1 MSFDI
6 DVPENTSQ
14 PQQAAPVT
22 PAATLPAQGTS
33 VDLPDLEMAGPR
45 TKAAYVVEP
54 DQKELAVKFG
64 IIGSGQGGSRLAD
77 TFYQLGYRRV
87 CAINTTHQDFLG
99 LEIPVKNQKVL
110 EESEGGAGKDIKKGE
125 EALSHATEEVMNLM
139 RHSFGEDIEHIMV
152 CVGAGGGT
160 GTGTAL
166 GLVKLARYY
175 MRQLNKPEK
184 VGMIV
189 SLPKFIEGGKVQA
202 NAHELL
208 TALAP
213 EAALAKLGPDASGS
227 RLSPFVL
234 VDNESIHQMF
244 PDVSAKKFWQTANRN
259 AIGLFDI
266 FNVLAAQ
273 KSAYHTFD
281 RADYR
286 NMLDSGVL
294 IFGATKLDSY
304 KSDTDISD
312 GLRTNLKRTLL
323 ADVDITT
330 ATHVAGILAAPDAI
344 LEILPQSHIDLAFA
358 TLERILSGE
367 GRNLTVHQGVY
378 EASPNKMGLF
388 LYTMVGGLTIPQK
401 RLAIMKARS
410 GTV

>member
-6 DVPENTSQ
+6 EVPGNSA
-14 PQQAAPVT
+14 PQSPAVT
-22 PAATLPAQGTS
+22 PATTPVHSAPTNS
-33 VDLPDLEMAGPR
+33 MVDLPDIDMSGPR
-45 TKAAYVVEP
+45 KHTMVVEP

-125 EALSHATEEVMNLM
+125 EALAGATEDVMNLM
-139 RHSFGEDIEHIMV
+139 RHSFGEDIEHIIV
-152 CVGAGGGT
+152 CIGAGGGT

-189 SLPKFIEGGKVQA
+189 SLPKHIEGGKVQA
-202 NAHELL
+202 NACELL

-213 EAALAKLGPDASGS
+213 EAALSSIAPEAAAN
-227 RLSPFVL
+227 RISPFVL

-266 FNVLAAQ
+266 FNVLASQ

-294 IFGATKLDSY
+294 IFGATKLDAY

-323 ADVDITT
+323 ADVDITK

-358 TLERILSGE
+358 TLERILGGE

-388 LYTMVGGLTIPQK
+388 LYTMVGGLTIPAK
-401 RLAIMKARS
+401 RIAIMKARS
-410 GTV
+410 GL

>member
-1 MSFDI
+1 MSDFDF
-6 DVPENTSQ
+6 DVPANLPAQEE
-14 PQQAAPVT
+14 PKPQAAP
-22 PAATLPAQGTS
+22 AAPQSGQLT
-33 VDLPDLEMAGPR
+33 VDLPDLDMGNGAR
-45 TKAAYVVEP
+45 KVSATAEP

-87 CAINTTHQDFLG
+87 CAVNTTQQDFLG
-99 LEIPVKNQKVL
+99 LELPEKSQLVFN
-110 EESEGGAGKDIKKGE
+110 ESEGGAGKDLSKGK
-125 EALSHATEEVMNLM
+125 EALDKSNEEVMNLM
-139 RHSFGEDIEHIMV
+139 RRTFGDDVEHIMV
-152 CVGAGGGT
+152 CIGAGGGS
-160 GTGTAL
+160 GSGSVL
-166 GLVKLARYY
+166 GLIKLARYY
-175 MRQLNKPEK
+175 FRQLNKPEK
-184 VGMIV
+184 VGVIV
-189 SLPKFIEGGKVQA
+189 SMPKYIEGGKVQA
-202 NAHELL
+202 NALEVLSSL
-208 TALAP
+208 TP
-213 EAALAKLGPDASGS
+213 EAESKA
-227 RLSPFVL
+227 LSPFVL

-286 NMLDSGVL
+286 NMLSSGII

-323 ADVDITT
+323 ADVELTS

-358 TLERILSGE
+358 TLERVLG
-367 GRNLTVHQGVY
+367 GGDMKQLTVHQGVY

-388 LYTMVGGLTIPQK
+388 LYTMVGGLKMPQK
-401 RLAIMKARS
+401 RLAIMKNRS
-410 GTV
+410 GI